1 MIHPQIALIFSP
13 HSWSIVNFHFIDW
26 LLLLW
31 SDQSPLLPRQPR
43 PLQRSRT
50 PRVRLVTK
58 VENRSLGLW
67 WPAICK
73 RLIPSTAARR
83 RARRRIGI
91 PPSFSPSLF
100 LSLSSLL
107 SLPPFYPS
115 LHSLS
120 WIRRMWHCSHSLLVS
135 GEPIHE
141 REVREGSLKADPGVP
156 PNCSHL
162 LFLILKDCHRWSI
175 SHIFLLPL
183 QRFGRLG
190 EPTSVLSSWQPKIW
204 GGGGGYFLIQQ
215 LKSFCLSLLADF
227 SLIVLTLLL
236 TCTAQDLQTLKKK
249 IWSLSSYIW

>member
-91 PPSFSPSLF
+91 PPSFSPYLF

-135 GEPIHE
+135 GLFL
-141 REVREGSLKADPGVP
+141 RRADPWARSERREFKGRSRRSP
-156 PNCSHL
+156 QLFTLALPDTEGLPQMEHL
-162 LFLILKDCHRWSI
+162 PHFLI
-175 SHIFLLPL
+175 
-183 QRFGRLG
+183 
-190 EPTSVLSSWQPKIW
+190 TSSKVR
-204 GGGGGYFLIQQ
+204 
-215 LKSFCLSLLADF
+215 
-227 SLIVLTLLL
+227 
-236 TCTAQDLQTLKKK
+236 
-249 IWSLSSYIW
+249 

>member
-1 MIHPQIALIFSP
+1 M
-13 HSWSIVNFHFIDW
+13 
-26 LLLLW
+26 
-31 SDQSPLLPRQPR
+31 
-43 PLQRSRT
+43 
-50 PRVRLVTK
+50 
-58 VENRSLGLW
+58 
-67 WPAICK
+67 
-73 RLIPSTAARR
+73 IPSTAARR

-190 EPTSVLSSWQPKIW
+190 EPTSVLVSSWQPKIW
-204 GGGGGYFLIQQ
+204 GGALFSDMALEVLLVFHCCPI
-215 LKSFCLSLLADF
+215 FLSLF
-227 SLIVLTLLL
+227 SHGLL
-236 TCTAQDLQTLKKK
+236 TCAAQDLQTLKKK
-249 IWSLSSYIW
+249 I

>member
-1 MIHPQIALIFSP
+1 MFHHKHRQGLRHEVNSFWSVIRFCFYFRGWVIHPQISLIFSP

-100 LSLSSLL
+100 FIPLFFVIPPSFL
-107 SLPPFYPS
+107 SLPSQF
-115 LHSLS
+115 
-120 WIRRMWHCSHSLLVS
+120 
-135 GEPIHE
+135 
-141 REVREGSLKADPGVP
+141 
-156 PNCSHL
+156 
-162 LFLILKDCHRWSI
+162 ILD
-175 SHIFLLPL
+175 
-183 QRFGRLG
+183 
-190 EPTSVLSSWQPKIW
+190 
-204 GGGGGYFLIQQ
+204 
-215 LKSFCLSLLADF
+215 
-227 SLIVLTLLL
+227 
-236 TCTAQDLQTLKKK
+236 
-249 IWSLSSYIW
+249 